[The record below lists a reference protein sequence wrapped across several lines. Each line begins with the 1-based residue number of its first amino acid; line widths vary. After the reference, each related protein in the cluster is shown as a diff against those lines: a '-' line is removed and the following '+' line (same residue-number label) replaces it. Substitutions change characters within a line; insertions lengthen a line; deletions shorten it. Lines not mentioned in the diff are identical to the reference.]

1 MTKEG
6 KKNKARSGRARNQ
19 RRDPSSGRFTRV
31 SATSGTGASI
41 EGVPPGEATTGVEN
55 MVPDVP
61 PGFEMVNPKGAAG
74 AVDIGHDVPP
84 GFETVTPKGVV
95 GSSSS
100 SAVHKVQSLAFLVHI
115 GELL

>member
-1 MTKEG
+1 
-6 KKNKARSGRARNQ
+6 
-19 RRDPSSGRFTRV
+19 
-31 SATSGTGASI
+31 
-41 EGVPPGEATTGVEN
+41 
-55 MVPDVP
+55 MVHDVP

-84 GFETVTPKGVV
+84 GFETIAPKGAA

-100 SAVHKVQSLAFLVHI
+100 SATHKIQYLAFLVHI